1 MKKAKI
7 GNKLYDVTSMDEY
20 TQHPDLYNPRLTAIQ
35 GHGKILPIMSKTDI
49 GAGYYNA
56 QQNYMVSTVQ
66 KPEDDNHEYD
76 ESNIIDYSNC
86 NNIQSI
92 IKTNELVKN
101 IENEILT
108 TKDNIFNLNIGD
120 DDAPQM
126 KALKQA
132 INMKNMDVRAY
143 ESRFDQYQND
153 IRLLR
158 GKSITLGKLISTC
171 DNFDISAELVLKD
184 KEGCVNPMNAEIR
197 VDLTE
202 GSDE

>member
-7 GNKLYDVTSMDEY
+7 GNKLYDVTTMDEY
-20 TQHPDLYNPRLTAIQ
+20 IQYPDLYNPKLTAIEA
-35 GHGKILPIMSKTDI
+35 HGKVLPVMSKTDI
-49 GAGYYNA
+49 GPGYYCP
-56 QQNYMVSTVQ
+56 QQNYMVCTVQ
-66 KPEDDNHEYD
+66 KPNDDDHEYD
-76 ESNIIDYSNC
+76 ASNIIDYGNC
-86 NNIQSI
+86 DTIQSVI
-92 IKTNELVKN
+92 QTNELVKN

-132 INMKNMDVRAY
+132 INMKNMDVRQY

-158 GKSITLGKLISTC
+158 GKSITLSKLISTC

-184 KEGCVNPMNAEIR
+184 KEGCANPMNAEIR
-197 VDLTE
+197 IDLTE
-202 GSDE
+202 GGR